1 MLQRRKPHR
10 DALPDPQLDPREGV
24 PPSPAP
30 PADTGPAPSFAQQM
44 VVLLRYLM
52 QTEVHTYAFS
62 VAANAVLSLFPF
74 MLLLFSLSRNV
85 FHSPGMQTVVADM
98 FRYLLPTGQDFVV
111 RNMQALARAHRGTAI
126 FSLFMLVVS
135 STGVFLPLEVAL
147 NQVWRV
153 QKNRS
158 YLHNQAISL
167 LLAFATGVLALGS
180 VALTAKQQNEM
191 SKLVANHPHL
201 AYFSNA
207 YILLV
212 PLAAVLSIASF
223 FLIYWLLPN
232 RKIPPLAVLPTAIFT
247 GLAWEVMKRL
257 YVHALPWLDLQ
268 SVYGPFSISV
278 SFMMWAFLTGLLL
291 LAGGHFSANRETLRQ
306 ARVAETD
313 KDGVASAHAVA
324 VAR

>member
-1 MLQRRKPHR
+1 MLSITSTSPEQ
-10 DALPDPQLDPREGV
+10 DPRLDPEVGV
-24 PPSPAP
+24 PPAP
-30 PADTGPAPSFAQQM
+30 EPSHDPGPEATLGAQ
-44 VVLLRYLM
+44 VVALARYLA

-62 VAANAVLSLFPF
+62 VAANAVLCLFPF
-74 MLLLFSLSRNV
+74 MVLLFSLSRNV
-85 FHSPGMQTVVADM
+85 FHSPGMQAVVGEM

-111 RNMQALARAHRGTAI
+111 RNMLVLAKARQGTAI
-126 FSLFMLVVS
+126 FSLVMLVVS

-153 QKNRS
+153 PKNRS

-180 VALTAKQQNEM
+180 VALTAKQQGAM
-191 SKLVANHPHL
+191 SKLVVNHPHL
-201 AYFSNA
+201 AYFSSANW
-207 YILLV
+207 LLA
-212 PLAAVLSIASF
+212 PCAAVLSVASF

-232 RKIPPLAVLPTAIFT
+232 RKIPPLAVLPTAIVT
-247 GLAWEVMKRL
+247 GLAWEGMKRL

-291 LAGGHFSANRETLRQ
+291 LAGAHFSASRETIRQ
-306 ARVAETD
+306 ARLADIRARRDAT
-313 KDGVASAHAVA
+313 VA
-324 VAR
+324 V